1 MILSSS
7 SNLIAAAT
15 SPPPLLPS
23 TAFPRAPGRSNAT
36 SAAAAFLCVVP
47 RLKSVGRRRRGYLG
61 GLSQRC
67 AWKMASLDGH
77 GQQNQQ
83 PGEEAT
89 KIISKVAIAP
99 SDDKLRTDLYPYI
112 DANQTGFLEVSDIHT
127 LYWEESGN
135 PAGQPVIF
143 LHGGPGAGTSG
154 SNRRFFD
161 PDHYRIILLDQAT
174 LSWRDLALLKE
185 PFFSGFHLRHL
196 LDWSCAEQRGAGKS
210 TPHAC
215 TEENTTWDLVSD
227 IEKLREHLGIE
238 KWMVFG
244 GSWGSTLSLTYA
256 ETHPERVTGI
266 VLRGIFLL
274 RKKEIDWFY
283 QSGTSSIFPDAWE
296 PYRDFIPEKERGDF
310 LTAYSKRLNSSDR
323 AVQLAAA
330 KAWTNWEMATSYLVP
345 NVESLRRGEND
356 RFALAFARVENHYFM
371 NKGFLPSDSYILDN
385 ISKIKHIPGVIVQGR
400 YDVVCPMMSA
410 WDLHKAWPEA
420 KFQVVPTAGH
430 SANEV
435 GISAELVAATEYFK
449 HNALSST

>member
-1 MILSSS
+1 MEFGPMILSSS

-15 SPPPLLPS
+15 SPPPLLPT
-23 TAFPRAPGRSNAT
+23 TAFPRAPGRSHAT

-67 AWKMASLDGH
+67 KDSSLLSAWKMTSLDGH
-77 GQQNQQ
+77 GQQKQQ

-89 KIISKVAIAP
+89 TIISKVAIAP

-112 DANQTGFLEVSDIHT
+112 DANQTGFFEVSDIHT

-161 PDHYRIILLDQAT
+161 PDHYRIILLDQ
-174 LSWRDLALLKE
+174 
-185 PFFSGFHLRHL
+185 
-196 LDWSCAEQRGAGKS
+196 RGAGKS

-238 KWMVFG
+238 KWMIFG

-256 ETHPERVTGI
+256 ETNPERVTGI
-266 VLRGIFLL
+266 ILRGIFLL

-296 PYRDFIPEKERGDF
+296 PYRDFIPEKERDDF